1 MKAAAAPTDPAHSP
15 PAGRS
20 ALAGL
25 TRADWEMVAWVMG
38 VKVLIL
44 SFGVQAVA
52 SYVPSHPNW
61 LQIWDNWD
69 ASHYLRLAENGYV
82 AAGDARVSL
91 VFFPLYPWL
100 VRLVAFVVQNYIAAA
115 LIVSGFASAATA
127 VLLRRLACCDET
139 EQVARNAVWFL
150 LIFPTS
156 FFLHVPYT
164 ESLFLALCL
173 GCFLAARKS
182 HWALAGVLGACACL
196 TRVNG
201 LMLGPALAAEVAL
214 QFWQTR
220 RINFRWL
227 WLALVPVG
235 FLGYLWLN
243 HEVTGDFFAFTKIMH
258 EHWYKKFA
266 SPWFGI
272 HDVYLRALG
281 MNINEGLNEFIGIIL
296 VPSAWFGPGFL
307 SGHPIPSGLR

>member
-1 MKAAAAPTDPAHSP
+1 
-15 PAGRS
+15 
-20 ALAGL
+20 
-25 TRADWEMVAWVMG
+25 MVAWVMG
-38 VKVLIL
+38 IKVLIL

-182 HWALAGVLGACACL
+182 HWALAGVARCVRLSHPCKWPHARARAGRRSGSAILADAPDQL
-196 TRVNG
+196 P
-201 LMLGPALAAEVAL
+201 LALAGSRAGGL
-214 QFWQTR
+214 SR
-220 RINFRWL
+220 L
-227 WLALVPVG
+227 SLA
-235 FLGYLWLN
+235 
-243 HEVTGDFFAFTKIMH
+243 K
-258 EHWYKKFA
+258 
-266 SPWFGI
+266 S
-272 HDVYLRALG
+272 
-281 MNINEGLNEFIGIIL
+281 
-296 VPSAWFGPGFL
+296 
-307 SGHPIPSGLR
+307 